1 MPVKVPRGVDI
12 DLMSEGCA
20 VSGLQHPLSVI
31 PVPSHLAVFCIS
43 KDHEKALV
51 KASLVIQMSYS
62 RHSPHLERHLHNANL
77 SHPIP

>member
-12 DLMSEGCA
+12 DLMSEACA
-20 VSGLQHPLSVI
+20 VSGRKHPLSFT

-51 KASLVIQMSYS
+51 KAFLGIQMSYS
-62 RHSPHLERHLHNANL
+62 GHSLHLKRDNHNANL